1 MRATTC
7 WTPKVSRATRA
18 LMMLELSP
26 LLTAANAPA
35 ESIPASSSV
44 CRSKPRPVTWRPAKS
59 GPSRRK
65 ASGSWSITATL
76 CPISSSRRAMAEPTR
91 PHPIT
96 TTCTTSSRRVRG
108 AGRRP
113 PALSPGAK
121 LHPAAAADRLRRP
134 VFLRREGC
142 AGQRRHRVSQRPYD
156 RRVPTLSDLGQLPK
170 RLVLGRPVRSDRAGE
185 SLLPK
190 RLALPIFA
198 SDALSSVAYAT
209 QEILIVLTLG
219 GVAYLYLAPWLAAG
233 VVVLLTTV
241 VLSYRQGGPAYPS
254 GGGGYEGAMKNH
266 GQFAALVVASALLTD
281 YVLTVAVSVSSG
293 TDNIISAF
301 PSLNQHRVLIAVG
314 LVALLAAANLRGLR
328 ESGKTFAVPTYLF
341 AAGIMIMIVTGLV
354 RQFFGTPVVAESAG
368 YGIVPDPGHTNL
380 TGLALIFF
388 ALRAFASGTTAL
400 TGIEAVANGVPAF
413 KPPKSRNAAITLTLL
428 GGLAATMFA
437 GVTAMALL
445 AHVKYVDPLRACD
458 LQGFANC
465 DTAPQ
470 RTVIAQL
477 AAATFGGD
485 RSIGFFYI
493 QAATALVLI
502 LAANTAFNGFP
513 LLGSVL
519 AQDRFLPRQ
528 LHTRGDKLVY
538 SNGILLLAG
547 FACLLIFAFDADV
560 TRLIQLYII
569 GVFTSFSIGQWG
581 MVRHWHREL
590 RTERDP
596 QARSRIHR
604 SQVINTVGGSL
615 TRVVLVIIVITK
627 FAHGA
632 WLVLLAMPLLFGLMK
647 AINRH
652 YRNVATQLVPD
663 TDARTLPSKV
673 HAIVLASKVHK
684 PTLRALAFA
693 RATRPDALT
702 ALTVNVDDAE
712 TRALQADWERYDIP
726 VPLTVLESPY
736 REITR
741 PVLDYVK
748 SIRRA
753 SPRELVVVFVPQYVV
768 GHWWENVLH
777 NQSALRL
784 RARLQF
790 QPGVMIT
797 TVPWQLESSIGRDE
811 GDGRQG
817 PAPGDLRRGLT
828 DDQIDSVP
836 YG

>member
-1 MRATTC
+1 
-7 WTPKVSRATRA
+7 
-18 LMMLELSP
+18 
-26 LLTAANAPA
+26 
-35 ESIPASSSV
+35 
-44 CRSKPRPVTWRPAKS
+44 
-59 GPSRRK
+59 
-65 ASGSWSITATL
+65 
-76 CPISSSRRAMAEPTR
+76 
-91 PHPIT
+91 
-96 TTCTTSSRRVRG
+96 
-108 AGRRP
+108 
-113 PALSPGAK
+113 
-121 LHPAAAADRLRRP
+121 
-134 VFLRREGC
+134 
-142 AGQRRHRVSQRPYD
+142 
-156 RRVPTLSDLGQLPK
+156 
-170 RLVLGRPVRSDRAGE
+170 VRSDRVGE
-185 SLLPK
+185 SLLSK

-209 QEILIVLTLG
+209 QEVLIILTLG
-219 GVAYLYLAPWLAAG
+219 GTAYLYLTPWLAAA
-233 VVVLLTTV
+233 VVVLLIVV
-241 VLSYRQGGPAYPS
+241 VLSYRQVVHAYPS
-254 GGGGYEGAMKNH
+254 GGGDYEVAMKNH

-301 PSLNQHRVLIAVG
+301 PTLNQHRVLIAVG

-341 AAGIMIMIVTGLV
+341 ATGILVMIATGLI
-354 RQFFGTPVVAESAG
+354 RQFVGTPIVAESAH
-368 YGIVPDPGHTNL
+368 YGIVPEPSHVGL
-380 TGLALIFF
+380 TGFALLFF

-413 KPPKSRNAAITLTLL
+413 RPPKSRNAAITLSLL

-437 GVTAMALL
+437 GVTALALF
-445 AHVKYVDPLRACD
+445 AHVRYVDPARACD
-458 LQGFANC
+458 LIGFPNC
-465 DTAPQ
+465 ATAPQ
-470 RTVIAQL
+470 RTVVAQL
-477 AAATFGGD
+477 AAATFGGTN
-485 RSIGFFYI
+485 SIGFFYI
-493 QAATALVLI
+493 QAATALVLV

-547 FACLLIFAFDADV
+547 FAALLIVAFQADV

-590 RTERDP
+590 GIERDP
-596 QARSRIHR
+596 AIRGRMRR
-604 SQVINTVGGSL
+604 SQIINTIGGSL
-615 TRVVLVIIVITK
+615 TSVVLVIIVLTK
-627 FAHGA
+627 FTHGA
-632 WLVLLAMPLLFGLMK
+632 WLVIIAMPVIFLLMK

-652 YRNVATQLVPD
+652 YSNVALQLVPD
-663 TDARTLPSKV
+663 SDARMLPSKV
-673 HAIVLASKVHK
+673 HAIVLVSKVHK

-693 RATRPDALT
+693 RATRPDVLT
-702 ALTVNVDDAE
+702 ALTVNVDDSE
-712 TRALQADWERYDIP
+712 TRGLQGDWERYDIP

-741 PVLDYVK
+741 PVVDYVK
-748 SIRRA
+748 AIRRH

-797 TVPWQLESSIGRDE
+797 TVPWQLESSVGRD
-811 GDGRQG
+811 DGSGRRG
-817 PAPGDLRRGLT
+817 PMPGDLRRGYT
-828 DDQIDSVP
+828 DDVVEDTP
-836 YG
+836 RG